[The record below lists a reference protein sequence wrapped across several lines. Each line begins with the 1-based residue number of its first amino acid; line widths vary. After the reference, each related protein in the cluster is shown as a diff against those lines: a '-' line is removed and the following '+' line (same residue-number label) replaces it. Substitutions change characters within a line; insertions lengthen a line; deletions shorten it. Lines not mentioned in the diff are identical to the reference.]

1 MTRGRHHRK
10 PRPAARRTPDP
21 AAARPDTAH
30 LHSVGLDS
38 GRLGSAR
45 LGRDCLDRGC
55 PDSARPAAEELPT
68 RPTPTAPPSGAAA
81 RATVR
86 GGTAPGAPG
95 FRRTSPPGRT
105 PYAAVSAPAQAFET
119 LCAAHTAAL
128 VRQVT
133 VLTGRRRLARRA
145 VDRAFHQAWQHWPE
159 VAADRDPAGWVRA
172 AAYEYALSPWH
183 QPWLRRRP
191 PAGTASGP
199 DRALFAAVLALP
211 RCYRRVLLLH
221 DGVGLGLPETAAE
234 VEATLPAAASRLAR
248 ARAAVVA
255 RLPEIGEAPPAL
267 YGGILGRRLDG
278 LTSAQPVR
286 AVSARAVRLGSERRT
301 RRWTAAAYSISGV
314 FVVTTAVFA
323 VLSPGRYVAEFR
335 ERPAV
340 TASDPSA
347 ADPSAPDPSAADPA
361 AGP

>member
-1 MTRGRHHRK
+1 M
-10 PRPAARRTPDP
+10 
-21 AAARPDTAH
+21 
-30 LHSVGLDS
+30 
-38 GRLGSAR
+38 
-45 LGRDCLDRGC
+45 
-55 PDSARPAAEELPT
+55 
-68 RPTPTAPPSGAAA
+68 
-81 RATVR
+81 
-86 GGTAPGAPG
+86 
-95 FRRTSPPGRT
+95 
-105 PYAAVSAPAQAFET
+105 SAPAQAFET

-191 PAGTASGP
+191 PAGTAPGP
-199 DRALFAAVLALP
+199 DRALFAAVLSLP

-234 VEATLPAAASRLAR
+234 VEATLPAAESRLAR
-248 ARAAVVA
+248 ARAAVAA
-255 RLPEIGEAPPAL
+255 RLPEIGEAPSTL
-267 YGGILGRRLDG
+267 RGGILRRRLDG

-286 AVSARAVRLGSERRT
+286 AVSARSVRLGSERRT
-301 RRWTAAAYSISGV
+301 RRWTAAACGITGA
-314 FVVTTAVFA
+314 FVLTTAVFA
-323 VLSPGRYVAEFR
+323 VLSPGRYVPEVR

-340 TASDPSA
+340 TAPGPSAPGPSVGDPSA
-347 ADPSAPDPSAADPA
+347 ADSSAPGPSAADSSVADSSVADSSVAEPA